1 MQANLPALTAR
12 IKQKPAKVGGGFLG
26 WFARREE
33 QLAPT
38 VSGGEAKVI
47 SQTTWAHI
55 RPPDP
60 LSRVETTLRK
70 KGASEPY
77 IARIAAR
84 ITLTDTGRL
93 RDQETID
100 LRARWF
106 LGGLDEARQ
115 YGSGRNRL
123 CLRGLGAAALGWVA
137 VGGPALAAKEAH
149 RNTVSDIL
157 REFCEAGL
165 LYSVQLPASK
175 VAKWELG
182 PPKRVRVREP
192 DGTYVWR
199 WERWAYNRIYF
210 CFEDF
215 ERPEPEPNEY
225 LEGAVVADLA
235 TTPSEDKF
243 LAELDDILAN
253 ARPRETLCWPA
264 GDVEPPKGGRGP
276 PN

>member
-1 MQANLPALTAR
+1 
-12 IKQKPAKVGGGFLG
+12 
-26 WFARREE
+26 
-33 QLAPT
+33 
-38 VSGGEAKVI
+38 
-47 SQTTWAHI
+47 
-55 RPPDP
+55 
-60 LSRVETTLRK
+60 LRK
-70 KGASEPY
+70 AGAPESY
-77 IARIAAR
+77 IASTVAV
-84 ITLTDTGRL
+84 ITRTELGRR

-100 LRARWF
+100 LRSRYL
-106 LGGLDEARQ
+106 LGALDEARA

-123 CLRGLGAAALGWVA
+123 CLRGIGATALGWVA
-137 VGGPALAAKEAH
+137 VGGPALADDAAH

-157 REFCEAGL
+157 REFREAGL

-235 TTPSEDKF
+235 ITPSEAAF